1 MLCDKYSLIGDRYM
15 TQDEE
20 FLKALGEIGLS
31 FELSEEINDIRKAVY
46 DEIDEEEEYSKY
58 LDNEVKLVFR
68 PVRDYDDVYK
78 YDRMAILG
86 GKLKD
91 MFGTEDCMAVAGEE
105 LPSGV
110 FSTYVKVVGCDKK
123 CILYRTGNVYRTG
136 NDNGGIGVIF
146 MEDDDSED
154 AREMRSR
161 GKPLSPYALEP

>member
-1 MLCDKYSLIGDRYM
+1 M
-15 TQDEE
+15 TKDEE
-20 FLKALGEIGLS
+20 FLKALSEAGLS

-58 LDNEVKLVFR
+58 LDNEVKLVFK
-68 PVRDYDDVYK
+68 PVREYEGFIGYE
-78 YDRMAILG
+78 RWAILG

-91 MFGTEDCMAVAGEE
+91 MFGTEDCVAVAGEE

-123 CILYRTGNVYRTG
+123 CILYRTGGDNVG
-136 NDNGGIGVIF
+136 MGVVFI
-146 MEDDDSED
+146 EDDDSED

-161 GKPLSPYALEP
+161 GKPLSPYALEPR